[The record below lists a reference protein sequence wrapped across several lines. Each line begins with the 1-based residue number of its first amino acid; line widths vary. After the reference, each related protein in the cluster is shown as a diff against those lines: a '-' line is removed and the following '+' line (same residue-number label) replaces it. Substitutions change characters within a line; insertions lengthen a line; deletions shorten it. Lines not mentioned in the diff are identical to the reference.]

1 MVVNKSK
8 SAFRSI
14 AEVSE
19 ELGIAKYVLRF
30 WETKFP
36 QISPMKRNGRRYYR
50 PDDVLLLKHIQ
61 NLLYVKRLTIEGAQ
75 KEMKNKSMKRLIG
88 EAVQDDFFA
97 VPADKDSPAAIAG
110 ELAEVRDELD
120 KALKQK

>member
-1 MVVNKSK
+1 MPVNKSK
-8 SAFRSI
+8 AAFRSI
-14 AEVSE
+14 SEVAE
-19 ELGIAKYVLRF
+19 ELGVATHVLRF

-97 VPADKDSPAAIAG
+97 VPADKDSPAAIA
-110 ELAEVRDELD
+110 DELTNIRNELSD
-120 KALKQK
+120 ALK

>member
-1 MVVNKSK
+1 
-8 SAFRSI
+8 
-14 AEVSE
+14 
-19 ELGIAKYVLRF
+19 
-30 WETKFP
+30 
-36 QISPMKRNGRRYYR
+36 
-50 PDDVLLLKHIQ
+50 
-61 NLLYVKRLTIEGAQ
+61 
-75 KEMKNKSMKRLIG
+75 MKRLIG